1 MKIKK
6 IVALA
11 LSLALVL
18 GLYSP
23 VNSKAA
29 DSSLSLKEQVYTINA
44 TTTSTTIQWPSV
56 VGASQ
61 YVITYAD
68 LNKVQF
74 NSDNSTFTGETSSV
88 TVNADTT
95 KYTLKGL
102 GSGDYMVT
110 VSAYDASGNKGDA
123 GSTYV
128 TPKKGKVVA
137 VSGTTT
143 GATAGDYSVSVM
155 WSYEWAY
162 GTEVQLVSA
171 KGKIAQSKT
180 FTYDEA
186 KTAQYV
192 HTFYGAKR
200 SSGYYVRVRGYNT
213 YTGGD
218 KKGQK
223 YYGAWSKVSKASIFA
238 PQPTITSQSKDV
250 KKSSVKMKWKKVKG
264 AVSYT
269 VYGGKTKD
277 SMKKKKTLKKTS
289 YTIKGINTRGSAE
302 SGGYYVAVVANVKIK
317 GKKKSSDKNCYI
329 HAWTYVY

>member
-18 GLYSP
+18 GLYNP

-29 DSSLSLKEQVYTINA
+29 DSSLSLKGQVYTINA
-44 TTTSTTIQWPSV
+44 TTTSTTIQWPNV

-61 YVITYAD
+61 YLISYAD
-68 LNKVQF
+68 ISKLSKDANGKYI
-74 NSDNSTFTGETSSV
+74 GEYTNI
-88 TVNADTT
+88 TVGAETT
-95 KYTLKGL
+95 KYKIKGL
-102 GSGDYMVT
+102 GKASYYVT
-110 VSAYDASGNKGDA
+110 VAPIDASGLTGEL
-123 GSTYV
+123 GSTFV
-128 TPKKGKVVA
+128 TPKKTKIVGILA
-137 VSGTTT
+137 ETT
-143 GATAGDYSVSVM
+143 GASAGDYSVKTGWNYPLAEGVQ
-155 WSYEWAY
+155 
-162 GTEVQLVSA
+162 VQLVSA
-171 KGKIAQSKT
+171 KGKVVQSKT
-180 FTYDEA
+180 LTDAEAESMNDTY
-186 KTAQYV
+186 
-192 HTFYGAKR
+192 TFYGVKR
-200 SSGYYVRVRGYNT
+200 SSAYYVRVRGYNT
-213 YTGGD
+213 FTGGE

-223 YYGAWSKVSKASIFA
+223 YYGPWSTASKTSIFA
-238 PQPTITSQSKDV
+238 PLPTITSQSKDV